1 MEGVGDM
8 SDRPKREE
16 TILYNGMLFRKG
28 DIVTIGTSGYYSGE
42 YTGRISGIDISD
54 FRLDMSE
61 QYQEDC
67 RKFKYDEIR
76 YIKYAS
82 EPDVLASEDS
92 EEQ

>member
-1 MEGVGDM
+1 M

-16 TILYNGMLFRKG
+16 TILYNDTLFRKG

-67 RKFKYDEIR
+67 RKFKYNEIS

-82 EPDVLASEDS
+82 EPEVSVPMDS
-92 EEQ
+92 ENQQGGQA

>member
-1 MEGVGDM
+1 M

-67 RKFKYDEIR
+67 RKFKYDEIS

-82 EPDVLASEDS
+82 EPEVSVPMDS
-92 EEQ
+92 ESQQGGQA

>member
-1 MEGVGDM
+1 MLN
-8 SDRPKREE
+8 RPKREE
-16 TILYNGMLFRKG
+16 TILYNDMLFRKG

-42 YTGRISGIDISD
+42 YTGRISGIDIWD

-67 RKFKYDEIR
+67 RKFKYDEIS

-82 EPDVLASEDS
+82 EPEVSVPVDS
-92 EEQ
+92 ESQQGGQA

>member
-67 RKFKYDEIR
+67 RKFKYDEIS